1 MIKINL
7 LSERKQPKA
16 KAAPSLKLEGS
27 GAPQSALLVGIVLLG
42 FVVAAVWGWLLHT
55 RTSELEQMHRAADAE
70 LVRLEE
76 VRKKGDEY
84 KKRKELLARKIDL
97 ITNLKKRQE
106 VPVHILDQVSKN
118 LPDFLWL
125 NSLTAHNNAIT
136 ITGKATTYNA
146 VSNFYNNLT
155 ASGYFAEVTLGRTS
169 EAQDGVVFSL
179 TCKFSPPTEAAPK
192 AAANEG

>member
-7 LSERKQPKA
+7 LSERKQTKA

-42 FVVAAVWGWLLHT
+42 FVVAGVWGWLLHT
-55 RTSELEQMHRAADAE
+55 RTKELEQKHRAADAE

-125 NSLTAHNNAIT
+125 DSLVANNNAIT

-155 ASGYFAEVTLGRTS
+155 ASGYFADVTLGRTS

-179 TCKFSPPTEAAPK
+179 TCKFSPPDEAAPK